1 LHGELDWIVLKA
13 LEKDRT
19 RRYETASA
27 FAADVERYLKDEPV
41 EACPPSA
48 IYRFRKFVRQNKR
61 GLAIAGLLLFLIVLV
76 GGSVG
81 WRLRDRAAQER
92 ETERAVSAVLQETE
106 QAQRER
112 KMPEALTKVKQAAAI
127 LASGAGT
134 LALEQRV
141 QERLAD
147 LKLVADLEELRA
159 QRADMGLVMVGRDY
173 SYPYAQAD
181 SNYEQAF
188 RAIGV
193 DVDAGSPDEAGQR
206 LRERTVAVELA
217 AVLDDWAYVAKMAPG
232 TDATRWKRLLAVARA
247 ADPEPLR
254 TQVREVLEADNVQ
267 ALKTLA
273 ATIQGQEPPL
283 ATIAAIWYA
292 LVNKGAH
299 DEAALLL
306 GQAQRRYPADR
317 WINYTLAWTL
327 MNRPPPPVRRSDPL
341 LHGRAC
347 PTTGFRDHP
356 QRARG
361 RT

>member
-1 LHGELDWIVLKA
+1 
-13 LEKDRT
+13 
-19 RRYETASA
+19 
-27 FAADVERYLKDEPV
+27 VERYLNDEQV

-48 IYRFRKFVRQNKR
+48 LYRLRKFVRRNKR

-81 WRLRDRAAQER
+81 WRLRDRAAQEG
-92 ETERAVSAVLQETE
+92 ETERAVSAALQEAE
-106 QAQRER
+106 QAQREG
-112 KMPEALTKVKQAAAI
+112 KVPEALTKVKQAAAI

-181 SNYEQAF
+181 SNYKQAF

-217 AVLDDWAYVAKMAPG
+217 AVLDD
-232 TDATRWKRLLAVARA
+232 
-247 ADPEPLR
+247 
-254 TQVREVLEADNVQ
+254 
-267 ALKTLA
+267 
-273 ATIQGQEPPL
+273 
-283 ATIAAIWYA
+283 
-292 LVNKGAH
+292 
-299 DEAALLL
+299 
-306 GQAQRRYPADR
+306 
-317 WINYTLAWTL
+317 
-327 MNRPPPPVRRSDPL
+327 
-341 LHGRAC
+341 
-347 PTTGFRDHP
+347 
-356 QRARG
+356 
-361 RT
+361 